1 MFLALEKKRTM
12 ADWKTGKPKWMNFN
26 QSGWN
31 RIILRDDST
40 LTTTTLCLLMCWTL
54 KILLK
59 YLFQACG
66 NLLSSDHPVLN
77 VQLFS
82 RASEYEGKLILI
94 LGNKFPETVLYPA
107 ANLVE
112 RFLKMTQWKVST
124 ISEVCQLN
132 FTQTRNRITRIID
145 QISCNTHDLFEFG
158 HTFFDDI
165 KSSKID
171 FLKQFWTWAMV
182 GFPIFGGKQ

>member
-54 KILLK
+54 KLLLK
-59 YLFQACG
+59 YLFQECG
-66 NLLSSDHPVLN
+66 NLLSSDHRVLN

-82 RASEYEGKLILI
+82 RAILI
-94 LGNKFPETVLYPA
+94 LGKRISGNCPLPFCQSFQVSMNLICQFFLSIVSGFQFASKTGKIHDTLWRPIEEAVLH
-107 ANLVE
+107 LGT
-112 RFLKMTQWKVST
+112 KI
-124 ISEVCQLN
+124 ISHLA
-132 FTQTRNRITRIID
+132 ILLS
-145 QISCNTHDLFEFG
+145 IS
-158 HTFFDDI
+158 
-165 KSSKID
+165 
-171 FLKQFWTWAMV
+171 
-182 GFPIFGGKQ
+182 